1 MVVSPDP
8 AAVTQGDLNTFKEL
22 LKMLASTGQLN
33 QIFAEIEAEGGG
45 SMSDASKRR
54 QDASGPAAT
63 RSRGSANAEPAAEPA
78 ATAATPTAGGEELP
92 TGIESIEVWGRTLIK
107 VGKLKDSN
115 LCYDELYQSTT
126 EEHKGY
132 VKWLVDHSVSKSI
145 GRPMMDLIDY
155 LMAKTARRR
164 ERRQVTSTLPALRS
178 HGGSGSNRA
187 RDRASNRASNRARAF
202 GAFGAFRDE

>member
-1 MVVSPDP
+1 
-8 AAVTQGDLNTFKEL
+8 
-22 LKMLASTGQLN
+22 MLASTGQLN

-63 RSRGSANAEPAAEPA
+63 RSRGSANAEPA

-155 LMAKTARRR
+155 LMAKTRQAQGATTSNIYSAGTKIPRR
-164 ERRQVTSTLPALRS
+164 
-178 HGGSGSNRA
+178 
-187 RDRASNRASNRARAF
+187 
-202 GAFGAFRDE
+202 FRK